1 VRGSRSQER
10 VPPVSSKHHDAFA
23 RAYQRGIAAEKK
35 GHLDEAA
42 AAFAEALRLDPEDH
56 GGVSIRL
63 AVIGRGRTP
72 AKAPEA
78 YVATLFDQRAGEF
91 DEMLV
96 EKLGYS
102 LPMLLREKLLSLGLG
117 PWRRMLDLGCGTG
130 LTGASLADMAGEI
143 TGVDLSEG
151 MLQEASEREVYSAF
165 YLGDVVA
172 FLNETESGA
181 WDLLTATDVLPYLGA
196 LDEFFQGAGRA
207 LTPGGVLAISVETLP
222 EMEQDYMVGPKHR
235 FAHRDSYLHALSQSA
250 GFEVLECAPVTLRH
264 DKGAPVSGLLLLAR
278 RR

>member
-1 VRGSRSQER
+1 MRGQQILGRAS
-10 VPPVSSKHHDAFA
+10 PVNSENHDAFA
-23 RAYQRGIAAEKK
+23 RAYERGIAAEKT
-35 GHLDEAA
+35 GNLDEAA

-63 AVIGRGRTP
+63 AAIGRGGTP

-102 LPMLLREKLLSLGLG
+102 LPMLLREKLASLGLG

-130 LTGASLADMAGEI
+130 LTGASLADMADEI
-143 TGVDLSEG
+143 TGVDLAEG

-172 FLNETESGA
+172 FLDETESGA

-196 LDEFFQGAGRA
+196 LEEFFQGAARA
-207 LTPGGVLAISVETLP
+207 LKPGGVLAISVETLP

-235 FAHRDSYLHALSQSA
+235 FAHRAPYLHALSRTT
-250 GFEVLECAPVTLRH
+250 GLDVIECAPVTLRH
-264 DKGAPVSGLLLLAR
+264 DKGAPVPGLLLLAR
-278 RR
+278 RK

>member
-1 VRGSRSQER
+1 VRGQQIARHAF
-10 VPPVSSKHHDAFA
+10 PVSSKNHDAFA
-23 RAYQRGIAAEKK
+23 RAYQRGLAAEKK
-35 GHLDEAA
+35 GRLDEAA

-63 AVIGRGRTP
+63 AAIGRGGTP
-72 AKAPEA
+72 AKAPA
-78 YVATLFDQRAGEF
+78 AHVATLFDQHAGEF

-102 LPMLLREKLLSLGLG
+102 VPMLLREKLRSHGLG
-117 PWRRMLDLGCGTG
+117 PWSGMLDLGCGTG

-151 MLQEASEREVYSAF
+151 MLQEASEREVYSAL

-196 LDEFFQGAGRA
+196 LAEFFQGAARA
-207 LTPGGVLAISVETLP
+207 LKRGGVLAISVETLP
-222 EMEQDYMVGPKHR
+222 AMNQDYMVGPNYR
-235 FAHRDSYLHALSQSA
+235 FAHRESYLHALSQRA
-250 GFEVLECAPVTLRH
+250 AFEMLECTPVTLRH
-264 DKGAPVSGLLLLAR
+264 DKGAPVPGLLLLAR
-278 RR
+278 RK